1 MVHLLLVV
9 GGAGFASKLQASSA
23 CVCVGKSKK
32 QGEARR
38 RSRQIVEVEDRV
50 CDVSVVEFLWHL
62 LGVFVRWEDEAEMA
76 GRRRYG
82 ENGGKKK

>member
-1 MVHLLLVV
+1 M
-9 GGAGFASKLQASSA
+9 
-23 CVCVGKSKK
+23 
-32 QGEARR
+32 
-38 RSRQIVEVEDRV
+38 EDRV